1 MSNLHDSYTKILS
14 LLHDIEPQCYFLNQ
28 KRKPKLNDIELIAL
42 NLAAECLGIDSER
55 YLFTLLP
62 PFLKAKI
69 ERTVY
74 NRRRR
79 KLAFKIELFRQ
90 NIASMVVPTE
100 DYFIVDSMPLEVC
113 KYSRS
118 SRTKICQE
126 NTESAPSFGYCAAQN
141 MHYFGYKVHAVCTVQ
156 GVIKTFDISKACVH
170 DIHYLNDVKHQLDN
184 CVLIGDKGYLSQH
197 YQQDLFETS
206 AIKIET
212 PMRKNQLNFKPFDP
226 TLRKVRKR
234 IETLFSQLC
243 DQFMI
248 RRNYAKSFD
257 GFSTRILSKITALT
271 LIQWFNQLN
280 GNNINN
286 LKIAVA

>member
-1 MSNLHDSYTKILS
+1 MSSLHDSYTKILS
-14 LLHDIEPQCYFLNQ
+14 LLHDIEANSFFLNQ
-28 KRKPKLNDIELIAL
+28 KRKPKLNDTELIAL
-42 NLAAECLGIDSER
+42 NLASECLGIDSER
-55 YLFTLLP
+55 FLFTLLP
-62 PFLKAKI
+62 SSLKGKI
-69 ERTVY
+69 ERSVY

-90 NIASMVVPTE
+90 KIASIVVPVE
-100 DYFIVDSMPLEVC
+100 NYHIIDSMPLEVC

-118 SRTKICQE
+118 SRTKICRE
-126 NTESAPSFGYCAAQN
+126 NIETSPSFGYCAAQK
-141 MHYFGYKVHAVCTVQ
+141 MHYFGYKIHAVCTVQ
-156 GVIKTFDISKACVH
+156 GVIKTFDISKASVH
-170 DIHYLNDVKHQLDN
+170 DINYLHDVKNQLSN
-184 CVLIGDKGYLSQH
+184 CVLIGDKGYLSQQ

-206 AIKIET
+206 NIKVET
-212 PMRKNQLNFKPFDP
+212 PMRNNNANFKPFP
-226 TLRKVRKR
+226 KTLSKARKR

-271 LIQWFNQLN
+271 LIQWFNQQN

-286 LKIAVA
+286 LKVAIS

>member
-14 LLHDIEPQCYFLNQ
+14 LLHEIEPNIYFLNQ
-28 KRKPKLNDIELIAL
+28 KRKPKLNDTELIAL

-55 YLFTLLP
+55 NLFTLLP
-62 PFLKAKI
+62 TPLKNKI
-69 ERTVY
+69 DRTVY

-90 NIASMVVPTE
+90 KISAIIVPAE
-100 DYFIVDSMPLEVC
+100 DYHIVDSMPLEVC

-126 NTESAPSFGYCAAQN
+126 NIDSSPSFGYCAAQKL
-141 MHYFGYKVHAVCTVQ
+141 HYFGYKIHAVCTVQ
-156 GVIKTFDISKACVH
+156 GVIKTFDISKASVH
-170 DIHYLNDVKHQLDN
+170 DIHYLDDVKHQLAN

-206 AIKIET
+206 AIKVET

-226 TLRKVRKR
+226 TLRKARKR

-257 GFSTRILSKITALT
+257 GFSTRILSKMTALT
-271 LIQWFNQLN
+271 LIQWFNKQN

-286 LKIAVA
+286 LKIAIS

>member
-14 LLHDIEPQCYFLNQ
+14 LLHDIEPNIYFLNQ
-28 KRKPKLNDIELIAL
+28 KRKPKLNDTELIAL

-62 PFLKAKI
+62 ASLKTKI
-69 ERTVY
+69 DRTVY

-79 KLAFKIELFRQ
+79 KLGFKIELFRQ
-90 NIASMVVPTE
+90 QIAAIIVPAE
-100 DYFIVDSMPLEVC
+100 DYHIVDSMPLEVC

-118 SRTKICQE
+118 SRTKICQQH
-126 NTESAPSFGYCAAQN
+126 TESSPSFGYCAAQK

-156 GVIKTFDISKACVH
+156 GVIKTFDISKASVH
-170 DIHYLNDVKHQLDN
+170 DIHYLDDIKHQLTN

-206 AIKIET
+206 AIRIET

-226 TLRKVRKR
+226 TLRKARKR

-271 LIQWFNQLN
+271 FIQWFNQLN

-286 LKIAVA
+286 LKVAIS

>member
-1 MSNLHDSYTKILS
+1 MSNLHDSYIKILT
-14 LLHDIEPQCYFLNQ
+14 LLHDIEPNSYFLNQ
-28 KRKPKLNDIELIAL
+28 KRKPKLNDTELIAL

-55 YLFTLLP
+55 FLFTLLP
-62 PFLKAKI
+62 STLKGKI

-90 NIASMVVPTE
+90 KIASIVVPIE
-100 DYFIVDSMPLEVC
+100 NYHVIDSMPLEVC

-126 NTESAPSFGYCAAQN
+126 NAETSPSFGYCAAQKL
-141 MHYFGYKVHAVCTVQ
+141 HYFGYKIHAVCTVQ
-156 GVIKTFDISKACVH
+156 GVIKTFDISKASVH
-170 DIHYLNDVKHQLDN
+170 DINYLNDVKHQLNN
-184 CVLIGDKGYLSQH
+184 CVLIGDKGYLSQQ

-206 AIKIET
+206 NIKIET
-212 PMRKNQLNFKPFDP
+212 PMRNNNANFKPFP
-226 TLRKVRKR
+226 KPLSKARKR

-271 LIQWFNQLN
+271 LIQWFNQQN

-286 LKIAVA
+286 LKVAVS

>member
-1 MSNLHDSYTKILS
+1 MSNLHDSYTKILT
-14 LLHDIEPQCYFLNQ
+14 LLHDIEPNSYFLNQ
-28 KRKPKLNDIELIAL
+28 KRKPKLNDTELIAL

-55 YLFTLLP
+55 FLFTLLP
-62 PFLKAKI
+62 QFLKAKI
-69 ERTVY
+69 DRTVY

-79 KLAFKIELFRQ
+79 KLAFKIEFFRQ
-90 NIASMVVPTE
+90 KIASIIVPIE
-100 DYFIVDSMPLEVC
+100 DYHVIDSMPLEVC

-126 NTESAPSFGYCAAQN
+126 NIDTSPSFGYCAAQKL
-141 MHYFGYKVHAVCTVQ
+141 HYFGYKIHAVCTVQ
-156 GVIKTFDISKACVH
+156 GVIKTFDISNASVH
-170 DIHYLNDVKHQLDN
+170 DINYLNDVKHQLNN
-184 CVLIGDKGYLSQH
+184 CILIGDKGYLSQQ
-197 YQQDLFETS
+197 YQQDLFES
-206 AIKIET
+206 SNIKIET
-212 PMRKNQLNFKPFDP
+212 PMRNNNANFKPFP
-226 TLRKVRKR
+226 KPLSKARKR

-271 LIQWFNQLN
+271 LIQWFNQQN

-286 LKIAVA
+286 LKVAVF

>member
-1 MSNLHDSYTKILS
+1 MPQTLKDKI
-14 LLHDIEPQCYFLNQ
+14 D
-28 KRKPKLNDIELIAL
+28 
-42 NLAAECLGIDSER
+42 
-55 YLFTLLP
+55 
-62 PFLKAKI
+62 
-69 ERTVY
+69 RTVY

-90 NIASMVVPTE
+90 KIASIVVPAE
-100 DYFIVDSMPLEVC
+100 DYHVIDSMPLEVC

-126 NTESAPSFGYCAAQN
+126 SADTSPSFGYCAAQKL
-141 MHYFGYKVHAVCTVQ
+141 HYFGYKIHAVCTVQ
-156 GVIKTFDISKACVH
+156 GVIKTFDISKASVH
-170 DIHYLNDVKHQLDN
+170 DINYLNDVKHQLNN
-184 CVLIGDKGYLSQH
+184 CVLIGDKGYLSQQ
-197 YQQDLFETS
+197 YQQDLFES
-206 AIKIET
+206 SNIKIET
-212 PMRKNQLNFKPFDP
+212 PMRNNNANFKPFP
-226 TLRKVRKR
+226 KPLSKARKR

-271 LIQWFNQLN
+271 LIQWLNQQN

-286 LKIAVA
+286 LKVAVS

>member
-14 LLHDIEPQCYFLNQ
+14 LLHDIEPNIYFLNQ

-62 PFLKAKI
+62 TPLKLKI

-79 KLAFKIELFRQ
+79 KLAFKIESFRQ
-90 NIASMVVPTE
+90 KISTIVVPVE
-100 DYFIVDSMPLEVC
+100 DYHIIDSMPLEVC

-118 SRTKICQE
+118 SRSKVCQE
-126 NTESAPSFGYCAAQN
+126 NTESSPSFGYCAAQKLS
-141 MHYFGYKVHAVCTVQ
+141 YFGYKIHAVCTVQ
-156 GVIKTFDISKACVH
+156 GVIKLFDISKASVH
-170 DIHYLNDVKHQLDN
+170 DIHYLHDVKHQLDN

-197 YQQDLFETS
+197 YQRDLFETA

-212 PMRKNQLNFKPFDP
+212 PMRKNQINYKPFP
-226 TLRKVRKR
+226 PALRKVRKR

-271 LIQWFNQLN
+271 LIQWFNKLN

-286 LKIAVA
+286 LKIAIS

>member
-1 MSNLHDSYTKILS
+1 MSNLHDSYSKILS
-14 LLHDIEPQCYFLNQ
+14 LLHDIESNSYFLNQ
-28 KRKPKLNDIELIAL
+28 KRKPKLNDTELIAL

-55 YLFTLLP
+55 FLFTLLP
-62 PFLKAKI
+62 QFLKAKI
-69 ERTVY
+69 DRTVY

-79 KLAFKIELFRQ
+79 KLAFKIEFFRQ
-90 NIASMVVPTE
+90 KIASIIVPIE
-100 DYFIVDSMPLEVC
+100 DYHVIDSMPLEVC

-126 NTESAPSFGYCAAQN
+126 NIDTSPSFGYCAAQKL
-141 MHYFGYKVHAVCTVQ
+141 HYFGYKIHAVCTVQ
-156 GVIKTFDISKACVH
+156 GVIKTFDISNASVH
-170 DIHYLNDVKHQLDN
+170 DINYLNDVKHQLNN
-184 CVLIGDKGYLSQH
+184 CILIGDKGYLSQQ
-197 YQQDLFETS
+197 YQQDLFES
-206 AIKIET
+206 SNIKIET
-212 PMRKNQLNFKPFDP
+212 PMRNNNANFKPFP
-226 TLRKVRKR
+226 KPLSKARKR

-271 LIQWFNQLN
+271 LIQWFNQQN

-286 LKIAVA
+286 LKVAVF

>member
-14 LLHDIEPQCYFLNQ
+14 LLHEIEPNIYFLNQ
-28 KRKPKLNDIELIAL
+28 KRKPKLNDTELIAL

-55 YLFTLLP
+55 NLFTLLP
-62 PFLKAKI
+62 TPLKNKI
-69 ERTVY
+69 DRTVY

-90 NIASMVVPTE
+90 KISAIIVPAE
-100 DYFIVDSMPLEVC
+100 DYHIVDSMPLEVC

-126 NTESAPSFGYCAAQN
+126 NIDSSPSFGYCAAQKL
-141 MHYFGYKVHAVCTVQ
+141 HYFGYKIHAVCTVQ
-156 GVIKTFDISKACVH
+156 GVIKTFDISKASVH
-170 DIHYLNDVKHQLDN
+170 DIHYLDDVKHQLAN

-206 AIKIET
+206 AIKVET
-212 PMRKNQLNFKPFDP
+212 PMRKNQLYFKPFDP
-226 TLRKVRKR
+226 TLRKARKR

-257 GFSTRILSKITALT
+257 GFSTRILSKMTALT
-271 LIQWFNQLN
+271 LIQWFNKQN

-286 LKIAVA
+286 LKIAIS